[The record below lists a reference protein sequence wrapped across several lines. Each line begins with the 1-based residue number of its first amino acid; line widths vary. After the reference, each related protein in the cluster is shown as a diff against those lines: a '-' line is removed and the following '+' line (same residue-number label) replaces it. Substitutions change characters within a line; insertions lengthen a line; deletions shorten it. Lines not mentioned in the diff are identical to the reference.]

1 MPATGTT
8 HKIGVRSIA
17 QNAGF
22 LVFSRV
28 SEKAIRFIYVMILA
42 RWLGPELLGLY
53 NYGLAWYLIFLPIG
67 FWGLGVLLSV
77 YLGRKPKDAEDVVA
91 VTFLI
96 RVITTLAAA
105 FFCFI
110 IGFISN
116 DDPITRNVISIFV
129 IALVGRSMALW
140 GRDCFIAVERSHYS
154 AGLEIGFRLL
164 EVSCGLVYFSVG
176 GGIIGLCVI
185 HSACWV
191 AEGVLALSLVRW
203 RLNFR
208 KILVPWN
215 RIYPYAIEAFPI
227 AANIFL
233 FTALFQSGFIVLKHI
248 STDAL
253 DLGYY
258 TVAFQLVA
266 NTVIIPQAFGQ
277 AALPILSRAHSRGA
291 GESIV
296 FFEVMLKICSLSSAA
311 LVMCV
316 IVYGTYI
323 LELLFGEKYLN
334 ASGALIVCSIA
345 MIPYYALAFAHNM
358 LNASGNYALAAVNIG
373 IALMVSIIITVVLSP
388 MGQVAPAFGLL
399 VGAVAA
405 LMFHLIVIHK
415 KIGRISWRRAIVK
428 PYVSAIIAI
437 TVTWHLKQFGV
448 FGLGAGIAFLI
459 GCFTFCKMF
468 TAQEIG
474 YFAKLMPWLQ
484 RA

>member
-1 MPATGTT
+1 MTGE
-8 HKIGVRSIA
+8 GVNSIA
-17 QNAGF
+17 KNAGF

-28 SEKAIRFIYVMILA
+28 SEKAIRFVYVIMLA

-53 NYGLAWYLIFLPIG
+53 NYGLAWYLIFLPLA
-67 FWGLGVLLSV
+67 FWGIGVLLSV

-91 VTFLI
+91 ATFLI
-96 RVITTLAAA
+96 RSVATLAAA
-105 FFCFI
+105 LFCFI

-129 IALVGRSMALW
+129 IALVGRSLAVW
-140 GRDCFIAVERSHYS
+140 GRSCFIAVERSHYS
-154 AGLEIGFRLL
+154 AGMEIGFRIIELC
-164 EVSCGLVYFSVG
+164 CGLVYLLSG
-176 GGIIGLCVI
+176 GGILGLCGI
-185 HSACWV
+185 HSVCWV
-191 AEGVLALSLVRW
+191 AEGVLALSLVRR

-215 RIYPYAIEAFPI
+215 RIHPYAIEAFPI

-233 FTALFQSGFIVLKHI
+233 FTVLFQSGFVVLKHV

-253 DLGYY
+253 ALGYY

-266 NTVIIPQAFGQ
+266 NTILIPQAFGQ
-277 AALPILSRAHSRGA
+277 AALPVLSRAHSRGA

-296 FFEVMLKICSLSSAA
+296 FLEVMIKICALFSAV
-311 LVMCV
+311 LVMFV
-316 IVYGTYI
+316 IVYNTYI

-334 ASGALIVCSIA
+334 SSGALIVCSIA
-345 MIPYYALAFAHNM
+345 MIPYYALSFAHNI
-358 LNASGNYALAAVNIG
+358 LNAGGKYALAAINIG
-373 IALMVSIIITVVLSP
+373 IALIASIVITVALSP
-388 MGQVAPAFGLL
+388 MEQLAPAFGLL
-399 VGAVAA
+399 VGAIVA

-415 KIGRISWRRAIVK
+415 KIRRISWQRAIVK

-437 TVTWHLKQFGV
+437 IVTWNLKQFGI
-448 FGLGAGIAFLI
+448 FGLGAGLVVLG

-468 TAQEIG
+468 TSQEIG